1 MSTTLKTG
9 VCAAIIMLCAMPLA
23 AKSPEITIPVDDK
36 FQVSSSN
43 WSSGLGATHLAWRIT
58 THDGKPYVCGAVA
71 SDRHSSMAAHNRA
84 ILRKGYIKV
93 QGKKVIR
100 DLSFFTVAKSGSDI
114 RKAKAGCRSLPVKG
128 DSKTVYQL
136 GFDPV
141 RVRG

>member
-1 MSTTLKTG
+1 
-9 VCAAIIMLCAMPLA
+9 MPLA

-43 WSSGLGATHLAWRIT
+43 WSSGLGKTHLAWRIK
-58 THDGKPYVCGAVA
+58 THDGKPYVCGAMVA
-71 SDRHSSMAAHNRA
+71 DKTSSMAAHNRA
-84 ILRKGYIKV
+84 ILRKGFIKV

-100 DLSFFTVAKSGSDI
+100 DLSFFTVAKPGSNLMDA
-114 RKAKAGCRSLPVKG
+114 RAGCRSLPVKG
-128 DSKTVYQL
+128 DSKTRYQL

>member
-1 MSTTLKTG
+1 MNKTILAAVCSTLTLIG
-9 VCAAIIMLCAMPLA
+9 AMPLA

-43 WSSGLGATHLAWRIT
+43 WSSGLGKTHLAWRIK
-58 THDGKPYVCGAVA
+58 THEGKPYVCGAVVA
-71 SDRHSSMAAHNRA
+71 DKASSMAAHNRA

-100 DLSFFTVAKSGSDI
+100 DLSFFTVAKPGSDLMDA
-114 RKAKAGCRSLPVKG
+114 RAGCRSMPVKG
-128 DSKTVYQL
+128 DSKTRYQL